1 VLKKKTIEGLAA
13 RGLFALSA
21 LLWVGCARPAYHPG
35 RLALKLPPDALGTSV
50 SLQQHLRVER
60 EGRVDEL
67 DVVLEVDSQR
77 LDLIALALG
86 QRVLSL
92 HYDGRTLQS
101 WRNPMLPPQLRDED
115 ILEDVQLTFW
125 PADAIQRALPTG
137 WHIEEKG
144 LQRTLSLDN
153 KPVMVIVY
161 SGEPHWTG
169 KIELVNLRYNYRLT
183 IESVSNDS

>member
-1 VLKKKTIEGLAA
+1 MAVDVRRALIRWVWLS
-13 RGLFALSA
+13 RFAL
-21 LLWVGCARPAYHPG
+21 LLIGCTAPASPPARLG
-35 RLALKLPPDALGTSV
+35 LRLPPAALGESI

-60 EGRVDEL
+60 EGRADEL

-86 QRVLSL
+86 QRVFSL
-92 HYDGRTLQS
+92 HYDGQRLQS
-101 WRNPMLPPQLRDED
+101 WRNPILPPQLRDED

-125 PADAIQRALPTG
+125 PVDAIQRALPAG
-137 WHIEEKG
+137 WHIEENG
-144 LQRTLSLDN
+144 LRRTLSLDN

-161 SGEPHWTG
+161 SGEPHWNG
-169 KIELVNLRYNYRLT
+169 KIELSNLRYNYRLT